1 MIYIRQEIGEAEN
14 ESGGFGSR
22 SRTFIFDYIG
32 LPNQYRWLNNGK
44 FEGKN

>member
-32 LPNQYRWLNNGK
+32 YQISIVGWTMANL
-44 FEGKN
+44 